1 MDCSTSVCQLYGKD
15 PYGDRPFQTAL
26 SDRELKPIYQPLS
39 KLPDFF
45 EKEKNSNI
53 ILQNTGVF
61 V

>member
-1 MDCSTSVCQLYGKD
+1 MDCSTCVWQLYEKD

-26 SDRELKPIYQPLS
+26 SDRELKPIYQPPS

-45 EKEKNSNI
+45 EKNNNI